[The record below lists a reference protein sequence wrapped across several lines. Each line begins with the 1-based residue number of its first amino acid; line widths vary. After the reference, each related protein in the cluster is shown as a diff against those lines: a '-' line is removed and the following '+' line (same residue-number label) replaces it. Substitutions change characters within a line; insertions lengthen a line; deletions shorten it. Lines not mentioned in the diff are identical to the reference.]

1 MNDEAL
7 AELIRDN
14 GQLQDRVCNLEA
26 QLIALAAFQTIL
38 LTLVR
43 EAKQ

>member
-14 GQLQDRVCNLEA
+14 GQLQDRICNLEQ
-26 QLIALAAFQTIL
+26 QLIALTAFQVIL

-43 EAKQ
+43 EIKQ